1 MLQWLANL
9 FRSGDRPRRQRPT
22 SVPPTPDAPDTPPPF
37 LRRETMIDRDQQVAA
52 YLLGVDTPGALR
64 AHDWQAA
71 TRKFFDGVL
80 IDHFASGRLSGL
92 LGKRV
97 AFLPLSAASLN
108 HPKLAALP
116 RDNLVIEFSPPPGA
130 ELAADPVLR
139 DLRALSDAGFALA
152 CGEELETRGLAE
164 ALALAR
170 FISFTRVSAMSPP
183 DLLARRHA
191 LGERYPDRLLVARDI
206 DSVELYQ
213 ACHRM
218 HMHLFQGRFV
228 THRDLS
234 PSNRIAPYRLFVVQL
249 LNGIRQQVDFPELA
263 RIAWRDPALAYRLL
277 RFVNSAAFGL
287 RVKIDDLKRAMTYLG
302 RDELYRWL
310 TLLMFSSREPGH
322 LDDALREN
330 ALVRARLAE
339 RLAEGRLMPKER
351 DEAFIVGILSVL
363 DTLLGVPMADALAQ
377 LTLPA
382 PVTDALL
389 RGEGK
394 YAPYLKL
401 AIACEGGDQ
410 AGIEALA
417 TACGM
422 DAEVV
427 NLRHIEALTWAMRFS
442 EALRESALT
451 S

>member
-1 MLQWLANL
+1 MLQWLAKL
-9 FRSGDRPRRQRPT
+9 FRAGDRRQRARRAPAQT
-22 SVPPTPDAPDTPPPF
+22 VASAPDTPPPF

-71 TRKFFDGVL
+71 TRKFFDDVL

-108 HPKLAALP
+108 HPRLAQLP

-130 ELAADPVLR
+130 QLAVDTILR
-139 DLRALSDAGFALA
+139 DLRALDQAGFALA
-152 CGEELETRGLAE
+152 CGEDLEARGLAE

-170 FISFTRVSAMSPP
+170 FISFPRVSALAPP
-183 DLLARRHA
+183 DLLARCHA
-191 LGERYPDRLLVARDI
+191 LAQRYPDRLLVAHDV
-206 DSVELYQ
+206 DSVELHQ
-213 ACHRM
+213 ACRRLG
-218 HMHLFQGRFV
+218 MHLFQGRFL
-228 THRDLS
+228 THRELS
-234 PSNRIAPYRLFVVQL
+234 PSHRIAPYRLFVVQL
-249 LNGIRQQVDFPELA
+249 LNGVRQQVDFPELA

-287 RVKIDDLKRAMTYLG
+287 RVKIDDLKQAMTYLG

-310 TLLMFSSREPGH
+310 TLLMFSSREPGQ

-339 RLAEGRLMPKER
+339 RLGEGRLMPKECE
-351 DEAFIVGILSVL
+351 EAFIVGILSVL
-363 DTLLGVPMADALAQ
+363 DALLGVPMADALAQ
-377 LTLPA
+377 LTLPP
-382 PVTDALL
+382 PVTEALL
-389 RGEGK
+389 HGEGK

-401 AIACEGGDQ
+401 AIACEEGDQ
-410 AGIEALA
+410 AEIETLA
-417 TACGM
+417 RACGM
-422 DAEVV
+422 NAETI
-427 NLRHIEALTWAMRFS
+427 NLRHIEALTWAMRYS
-442 EALRESALT
+442 EALRESALA

>member
-9 FRSGDRPRRQRPT
+9 FRAGDHPRRLRRAPEQTVAP
-22 SVPPTPDAPDTPPPF
+22 APDTPPPF

-71 TRKFFDGVL
+71 THKFFDDVL

-108 HPKLAALP
+108 HPRLAQLP
-116 RDNLVIEFSPPPGA
+116 RDNLVIEFSPSPGA
-130 ELAADPVLR
+130 DLAADTVLR
-139 DLRALSDAGFALA
+139 DLRALDQAGFALA
-152 CGEELETRGLAE
+152 CGEDLETRGLAE
-164 ALALAR
+164 ALDLAR
-170 FISFTRVSAMSPP
+170 FISFPHVSALSPP
-183 DLLARRHA
+183 DLLARCHA
-191 LGERYPDRLLVARDI
+191 LAQRYPDRLLVAHDI
-206 DSVELYQ
+206 DSVELHQ
-213 ACHRM
+213 ACRRLG
-218 HMHLFQGRFV
+218 MHLFQGRFL
-228 THRDLS
+228 TQRELS

-249 LNGIRQQVDFPELA
+249 LNGVRQQVDFPELA

-339 RLAEGRLMPKER
+339 RLGEGRLMPKECE
-351 DEAFIVGILSVL
+351 EAFIVGILSVL
-363 DTLLGVPMADALAQ
+363 DALLGVPMADALAQ

-382 PVTDALL
+382 PVTEALL
-389 RGEGK
+389 HGEGK

-417 TACGM
+417 RACGM
-422 DAEVV
+422 DAETV

-442 EALRESALT
+442 EALRESAPA